1 MDKVLGLIDSYFW
14 RQPNKVKYFREGLEP
29 EKSRNSL
36 RHPAPGSSH
45 YCASSPPRIKIK
57 EAAMLVNIVTVIVQD
72 PPWKLTGNTTPY
84 RHRQSG
90 APEGHSILLLSSVS
104 SLVPFRPFLS
114 QVFGQYSEFEQ
125 MSSS

>member
-1 MDKVLGLIDSYFW
+1 
-14 RQPNKVKYFREGLEP
+14 
-29 EKSRNSL
+29 
-36 RHPAPGSSH
+36 
-45 YCASSPPRIKIK
+45 
-57 EAAMLVNIVTVIVQD
+57 MLVNIVTVIVQD
-72 PPWKLTGNTTPY
+72 PHWKLTGNTTPY